1 MQVSIESPR
10 GLSANLRLAF
20 SDRSTAAGKA
30 NSSNGEAG
38 SEEDWFSLRGDAER
52 FRLPFRRL
60 VCGLSL
66 FHGACLE
73 RARYGAA
80 GWNEPRDFDASDLS
94 IRLESRCFVKL
105 FFLLV
110 ESFSNLAWATSAP

>member
-30 NSSNGEAG
+30 NSGGEAG

-94 IRLESRCFVKL
+94 IRLDRSCLKIVSSSVELL
-105 FFLLV
+105 FI
-110 ESFSNLAWATSAP
+110 LAWATSAP